1 VSKGESKN
9 GYWGDFSVISG
20 EVGKWGSGVVGRKKL
35 RDDD

>member
-20 EVGKWGSGVVGRKKL
+20 EVGRKKL
-35 RDDD
+35 RDDG